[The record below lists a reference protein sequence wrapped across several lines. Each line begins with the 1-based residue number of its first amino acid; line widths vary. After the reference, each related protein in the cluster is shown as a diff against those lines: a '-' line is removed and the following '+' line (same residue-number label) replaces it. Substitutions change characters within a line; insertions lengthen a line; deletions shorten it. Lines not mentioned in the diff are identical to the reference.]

1 MSIYWSIEPV
11 RNKHNNKPGNSR
23 RRPEPTDRTKIKE
36 TEDTEMVIDIHTHI
50 FPDKIAEK
58 ATGGIEQFYDIKMAR
73 VGSVA
78 NLLNEGEAAGID
90 RFVVHS
96 VATTPAQVE
105 HINTFICETSEQY
118 PDKLIGFATMHPDYQ
133 GIQKELERAFTR
145 GLRGVKIHPDFQKFL
160 IDDERAYP
168 LYECIEGRV
177 PLLVHTG
184 DYRYEYSKP
193 ERMARVM
200 DRFPKL
206 DVIGAHFG
214 GWSVWEQA
222 TDLLAGRRIW
232 VDTSSSLY
240 AITPDVAGRLIHAYG
255 VGQVLFGSDFPMW
268 TPKQELERFYQ
279 IPLTEEERERILWK
293 NAADLL
299 GLHF

>member
-1 MSIYWSIEPV
+1 ME
-11 RNKHNNKPGNSR
+11 NKM
-23 RRPEPTDRTKIKE
+23 I
-36 TEDTEMVIDIHTHI
+36 IDMHAHI

-58 ATGGIEQFYDIKMAR
+58 ATRGIESFYDIEMDT

-78 NLLNEGEAAGID
+78 NLIAEGERAGID

-96 VATTPAQVE
+96 VATTAAQVE
-105 HINTFICETSEQY
+105 SINRFIVSTVAQY
-118 PDKLIGFATMHPDYQ
+118 PDKLIGFATMHPDYE
-133 GIQKELERAFTR
+133 GIQQEIEWAMEH
-145 GLRGVKIHPDFQKFL
+145 GLAGVKIHPDFQKFL
-160 IDDERAYP
+160 IDDEKAYP
-168 LYECIEGRV
+168 LYECIEGRI

-214 GWSVWEQA
+214 GWSVWEKA
-222 TDLLAGRRIW
+222 AEILGGRRIW

-240 AITPDVAGRLIHAYG
+240 SIAPETARRLIDAYG
-255 VGQVLFGSDFPMW
+255 VDRVLFGSDFPMW
-268 TPKQELERFYQ
+268 KPKEELERFMQ
-279 IPLTEEERERILWK
+279 IPLTEEEREKILWK
-293 NAADLL
+293 NAASLL
-299 GLHF
+299 RF

>member
-1 MSIYWSIEPV
+1 MVCNEKMII
-11 RNKHNNKPGNSR
+11 
-23 RRPEPTDRTKIKE
+23 
-36 TEDTEMVIDIHTHI
+36 DTHAHI

-58 ATGGIEQFYDIKMAR
+58 ATAGIENFYDIKMAE
-73 VGSVA
+73 VGSVK
-78 NLLNEGEAAGID
+78 NLLKEGEKAGID

-105 HINTFICETSEQY
+105 HINSFIIDTAMTY
-118 PDKLIGFATMHPDYQ
+118 PDKFIGFATMHPDYEN
-133 GIQKELERAFTR
+133 IQKELERALDQ
-145 GLRGVKIHPDFQKFL
+145 GLKGVKIHPDFQKFL
-160 IDDERAYP
+160 IDDEHAYP

-184 DYRYEYSKP
+184 DYRYEYSRP

-214 GWSVWEQA
+214 GWSIWEEA
-222 TDLLAGRRIW
+222 TKLLAGRRIW

-240 AITPDVAGRLIHAYG
+240 AISAETAEKLIRAYG
-255 VGQVLFGSDFPMW
+255 VDRVLFGSDFPMW
-268 TPKQELERFYQ
+268 TPEKELEAFRK
-279 IPLTEEERERILWK
+279 IPLTSEEQEMILWK
-293 NAADLL
+293 NAALL
-299 GLHF
+299 LKLL

>member
-1 MSIYWSIEPV
+1 MI
-11 RNKHNNKPGNSR
+11 
-23 RRPEPTDRTKIKE
+23 
-36 TEDTEMVIDIHTHI
+36 IDIHAHI

-58 ATGGIEQFYDIKMAR
+58 ATKGIEQFYDIKMDT
-73 VGSVA
+73 VGSVS
-78 NLLNEGEAAGID
+78 NLAKEGECAGID

-96 VATTPAQVE
+96 VATTAAQVE
-105 HINTFICETSEQY
+105 SINRFIVSAVEQY
-118 PDKLIGFATMHPDYQ
+118 PDKLVGFATMHPDYE
-133 GIQKELERAFTR
+133 GIQTEIEWAMEH
-145 GLRGVKIHPDFQKFL
+145 GLAGVKIHPDFQKFL
-160 IDDERAYP
+160 IDDEKAFP
-168 LYECIEGRV
+168 LYECIEGRI

-222 TDLLAGRRIW
+222 AEIFAGRRIW

-240 AITPDVAGRLIHAYG
+240 AITPETARKLIDAYG
-255 VGQVLFGSDFPMW
+255 VDRVLFGSDFPMW
-268 TPKQELERFYQ
+268 RPTEELDRFLQ
-279 IPLTEEERERILWK
+279 IPLSEEEREKILWK
-293 NAADLL
+293 NAAELL
-299 GLHF
+299 GL